1 MKIINFY
8 LDNFHTFGQ
17 ILLNKMKTT
26 LSIFIKLKLI
36 FSRMII
42 LIMFE
47 KILKIG
53 WHLHSLKADF
63 EKRTRDKKNIQFR
76 NHQGM
81 IIIVIFGEFDCRSKE
96 KKKHRVIA
104 DRCNLNYFWSMVPS
118 PVYTVTEVT
127 ISHQGI
133 AVT

>member
-1 MKIINFY
+1 MKFY
-8 LDNFHTFGQ
+8 LDNFHTFCQ

-53 WHLHSLKADF
+53 SHLHSLKDDF
-63 EKRTRDKKNIQFR
+63 DLRPQDRKKDLNFKR
-76 NHQGM
+76 
-81 IIIVIFGEFDCRSKE
+81 
-96 KKKHRVIA
+96 
-104 DRCNLNYFWSMVPS
+104 
-118 PVYTVTEVT
+118 
-127 ISHQGI
+127 
-133 AVT
+133 